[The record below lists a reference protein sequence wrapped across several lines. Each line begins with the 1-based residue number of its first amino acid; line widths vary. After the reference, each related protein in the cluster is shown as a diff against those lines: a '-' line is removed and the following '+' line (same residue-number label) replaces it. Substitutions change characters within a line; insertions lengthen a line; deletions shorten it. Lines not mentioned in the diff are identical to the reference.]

1 MEVINEGSS
10 ITLTVSF
17 RDSENALVTPLSMSY
32 RIIDKDSNTVL
43 DTQTVTPI
51 TTSYDIDILGTINS
65 MVNEDNASE
74 VREVI
79 ISWEYNN
86 SQTDVFEYDYK
97 IKNVAGV

>member
-32 RIIDKDSNTVL
+32 KIIDKDSNTVL

-65 MVNEDNASE
+65 MVNEDKASE